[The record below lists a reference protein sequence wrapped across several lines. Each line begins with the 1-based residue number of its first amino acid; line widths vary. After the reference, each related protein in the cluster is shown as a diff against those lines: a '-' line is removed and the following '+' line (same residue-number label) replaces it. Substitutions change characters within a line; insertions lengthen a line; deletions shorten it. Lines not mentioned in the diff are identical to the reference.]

1 MGRGKGIA
9 TYYNREFHH
18 VRNINCDGFSLTK
31 FESDKLDVIGV
42 YRSQE
47 GNVTRLIT
55 ELKLLVKEEKTTVI
69 GGDLNICVLAHTKF
83 KRNGVH
89 TTGDQVHTHRRRL
102 IRPSLLI

>member
-9 TYYNREFHH
+9 TYYNREFRH

-55 ELKLLVKEEKTTVI
+55 ELKLLIVGMI
-69 GGDLNICVLAHTKF
+69 SI
-83 KRNGVH
+83 
-89 TTGDQVHTHRRRL
+89 
-102 IRPSLLI
+102 